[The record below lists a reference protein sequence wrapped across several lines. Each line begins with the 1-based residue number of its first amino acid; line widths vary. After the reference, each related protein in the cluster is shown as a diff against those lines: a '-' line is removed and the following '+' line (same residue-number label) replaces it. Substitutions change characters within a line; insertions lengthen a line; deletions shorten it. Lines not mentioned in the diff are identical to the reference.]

1 MSSDPLSQFR
11 RGEQPSASP
20 TSASQNRRA
29 TPANTGKKTYEAF
42 DKRGRPSP
50 YLEIRCVLQPSQ
62 TPQSRYLMDVVY
74 SADFDDGFTLLY
86 SFMAVE
92 IRGTNLKD
100 VRRAVQSGQCEFIQ
114 EYHENEFARPAQAEP
129 VITSVKF
136 ITGEKLDDILS
147 TFRKAP

>member
-1 MSSDPLSQFR
+1 MSDPLSQYR
-11 RGEQPSASP
+11 KQQPAVLP
-20 TSASQNRRA
+20 RAAGDNRKA
-29 TPANTGKKTYEAF
+29 GQTALAKKTYEAF

-62 TPQSRYLMDVVY
+62 APQARYLMDVVY

-92 IRGTNLKD
+92 IRGANLKD
-100 VRRAVQSGQCEFIQ
+100 VRRAIQNGQCEFIQ
-114 EYHENEFARPAQAEP
+114 EWHENEFVHPSQAEP

-147 TFRKAP
+147 SYKKAP

>member
-1 MSSDPLSQFR
+1 LSSDPLSQFR
-11 RGEQPSASP
+11 RTEQVSP
-20 TSASQNRRA
+20 GAASQSRVPGA
-29 TPANTGKKTYEAF
+29 AKKTYEAF

-92 IRGTNLKD
+92 VRGANLKD

-114 EYHENEFARPAQAEP
+114 EFHADEFAPPQRGEP
-129 VITSVKF
+129 VIASVKF

-147 TFRKAP
+147 TFRKGQ